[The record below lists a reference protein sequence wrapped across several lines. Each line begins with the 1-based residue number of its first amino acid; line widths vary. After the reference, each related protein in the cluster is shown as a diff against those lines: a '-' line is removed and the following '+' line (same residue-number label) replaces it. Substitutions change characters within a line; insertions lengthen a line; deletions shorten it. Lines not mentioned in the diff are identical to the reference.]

1 MVSHMKYDLCIFD
14 LDGTLVD
21 TIGDLTDA
29 VNAALTHC
37 GYATKTEGAVAASVG
52 HSVPY
57 MCQQLLPPEDAHQ
70 WRLIEREFSAYYDA
84 HCCDRSRP
92 YEGILRALQD
102 LRAAGLRLAVVSN
115 KPHVHAMKIINTLF
129 PKDYFSMVLGQMQK
143 FEIKPDPA
151 SMRFVLDFLKTPPA
165 RAIYVGD
172 SDVDVDFAK
181 NAGVDCIA
189 VSWGLR
195 GRRALEAAGAECIID
210 DAGEL
215 AEKVLAL

>member
-1 MVSHMKYDLCIFD
+1 MNYELCIFD

-21 TIGDLTDA
+21 TIGDLTA
-29 VNAALTHC
+29 AINAALGQY
-37 GYATKTEGAVAASVG
+37 GYAPKTESEVAASVG

-57 MCQQLLPPEDAHQ
+57 MCQQLLPPQDAHR

-84 HCCDRSRP
+84 HCCDLSRP

-115 KPHVHAMKIINTLF
+115 KPHAHVMKIINTLF
-129 PKDYFSMVLGQMQK
+129 PRDYFSMVLGQMEK
-143 FEIKPDPA
+143 FDIKPDPA
-151 SMRFVLDFLKTPPA
+151 SLHFTLDFFKIPPA

-172 SDVDVDFAK
+172 SDVDIDFAR

-195 GRRALEAAGAECIID
+195 GRRALEAAGAACIID

-215 AEKVLAL
+215 VEQVLVP